1 MHAFKLFWVLATRQ
15 PRVFVRFGGQSLKL
29 DCKYGRLASAQ
40 PCMGCQS
47 VDKRSH
53 DLKGLNMNKVFIKE
67 NRLLALKD
75 EEVLQ
80 EFEMVELKGGS
91 SISPLGDNY
100 GCNTS
105 VCGCNVKDCKDE
117 SDVSDK
123 CYEPVEPN
131 SMYICWPK

>member
-1 MHAFKLFWVLATRQ
+1 MHAFKLFWILATRLH
-15 PRVFVRFGGQSLKL
+15 RVFVRFGGQSLKPG
-29 DCKYGRLASAQ
+29 CKYGRLASSIS
-40 PCMGCQS
+40 CMCCQR

-53 DLKGLNMNKVFIKE
+53 DLKGLNINKTLIKE
-67 NRLLALKD
+67 DCLLALKD

-117 SDVSDK
+117 SDISDK
-123 CYEPVEPN
+123 CYKPIEPN